1 MKRFM
6 MLLAGFVM
14 YVPAMAFAQTW
25 TIDADHTNIGFK
37 VRHLMVSN
45 VKGEFRD
52 FSGTVT
58 LDERDVSKSAVKV
71 SINTASINTGVAKR
85 DDHLR
90 SADFFD
96 VQKYPTMSFVSRK
109 VIKTGERLQL
119 QGDLTIRGITRPV
132 NLDIQELTAEIKDP
146 GGMIRRGATALGRI
160 NRRDFGLTWNKALE
174 AGGVAVGEEIAIIL
188 EIEMV
193 RK

>member
-6 MLLAGFVM
+6 MFLAGFLM
-14 YVPAMAFAQTW
+14 YVPAVAFAQTW
-25 TIDADHTNIGFK
+25 VIDADHTNIGFK

-58 LDERDVSKSAVKV
+58 LDERDMSKSAVKV

-96 VQKYPTMSFVSRK
+96 VQKHPTMTFVSRK
-109 VIKTGERLQL
+109 VIKTGDRLQL

-132 NLDIQELTAEIKDP
+132 TLDVQELTAEIKDP
-146 GGMIRRGATALGRI
+146 SGMIRRGATALGKI

-174 AGGVAVGEEIAIIL
+174 AGGVAVGEDVAIIL